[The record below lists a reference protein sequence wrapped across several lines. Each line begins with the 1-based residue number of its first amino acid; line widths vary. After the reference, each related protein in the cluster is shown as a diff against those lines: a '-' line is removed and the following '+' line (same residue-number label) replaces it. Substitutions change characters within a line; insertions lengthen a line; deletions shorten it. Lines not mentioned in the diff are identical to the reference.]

1 MHRIRNA
8 LFVAWMN
15 NWYFKAFWTWP
26 IYFIPGNCS
35 CICSNTKGKRKKCLW
50 DLVPADFPFV
60 HNHFHQQFLYIDLFL
75 WNHIHSYMAVY
86 YKFKSAKDYEL
97 LPLEGHFISIQE
109 LKTKI
114 FESKYLSKP
123 GTDIDIVISNAETGQ
138 GNE

>member
-1 MHRIRNA
+1 
-8 LFVAWMN
+8 
-15 NWYFKAFWTWP
+15 
-26 IYFIPGNCS
+26 
-35 CICSNTKGKRKKCLW
+35 
-50 DLVPADFPFV
+50 
-60 HNHFHQQFLYIDLFL
+60 
-75 WNHIHSYMAVY
+75 MAVY

-114 FESKYLSKP
+114 FESKYPSKP